1 MLSRAGQ
8 RIERS
13 WSLDLSVRAMVPLA
27 TILTQHR
34 KRKKVNLNRKLN
46 AEADHLQ

>member
-1 MLSRAGQ
+1 MLSREGQ

-34 KRKKVNLNRKLN
+34 MRKKVNFKSKN
-46 AEADHLQ
+46 